1 MALRWPWQ
9 DIDLRFTLNTGG
21 PVEPREFFDIL
32 RRRWLSMVAITLL
45 TLASVAAMTLMM
57 PKSYTAT
64 TRVFFAVS
72 GDSVSGPTQGSSFV
86 EKQMAS
92 YAEVAT
98 SPKVLNKV
106 VEQLGLNTTAV
117 ELAESIE
124 ANVPLDTVILEIAA
138 TDPDP
143 RQAARIANT
152 VGTELSKAA
161 GDLTPGLGN
170 GSEAVRATTLSMAE
184 VPTSPSSP
192 NILRNLGVGLL
203 GIPLGALL
211 WLVLAKTLIVL
222 GRRRLVEPYR

>member
-1 MALRWPWQ
+1 MSLRWPWQ
-9 DIDLRFTLNTGG
+9 DMDLRLTLNTGD
-21 PVEPREFFDIL
+21 PVEPREFLDIL
-32 RRRWLSMVAITLL
+32 RRRWLSIVAITLL

-57 PKSYTAT
+57 PKSYTAS

-72 GDSVSGPTQGSSFV
+72 GDSVSALAQGSSFV

-98 SPKVLNKV
+98 SPEVLNKA

-117 ELAESIE
+117 KLADSIE
-124 ANVPLDTVILEIAA
+124 ANVPLDTVIIEIAV

>member
-1 MALRWPWQ
+1 
-9 DIDLRFTLNTGG
+9 
-21 PVEPREFFDIL
+21 VEPREFFDIL
-32 RRRWLSMVAITLL
+32 RRRWLSIVTIALL
-45 TLASVAAMTLMM
+45 TLASVAAVTLML
-57 PKSYTAT
+57 PKAYTAS

-72 GDSVSGPTQGSSFV
+72 GESASALAQGSSVV

-117 ELAESIE
+117 ELADSIE
-124 ANVPLDTVILEIAA
+124 ANVSEDTVIIEIAA

-143 RQAARIANT
+143 RQAARIADA
-152 VGTELSKAA
+152 VGAELGKAA
-161 GDLTPGLGN
+161 GDLTPSLAR
-170 GSEAVRATTLSMAE
+170 GSEAVRATTLSVAQ

-203 GIPLGALL
+203 GIPVGALL
-211 WLVLAKTLIVL
+211 WLLLAKALIVL
-222 GRRRLVEPYR
+222 RRRRLVEP

>member
-1 MALRWPWQ
+1 M
-9 DIDLRFTLNTGG
+9 DLRFTLNTGD

-32 RRRWLSMVAITLL
+32 RRRWLSIVTATLL
-45 TLASVAAMTLMM
+45 TLASVAAMTLIM
-57 PKSYTAT
+57 PKAYTAS

-72 GDSVSGPTQGSSFV
+72 GDSASALAQASSLV

-92 YAEVAT
+92 YAEAAT

-117 ELAESIE
+117 ELADSIE
-124 ANVPLDTVILEIAA
+124 ANVPVDTVIIEIAA

-143 RQAARIANT
+143 RQAARIANA
-152 VGTELSKAA
+152 VGTELANAA
-161 GDLTPGLGN
+161 DDLTPGLAN
-170 GSEAVRATTLSMAE
+170 GSEAVRATTLSVAQ

-192 NILRNLGVGLL
+192 NILKNLGLGLL
-203 GIPLGALL
+203 GVPFGALL
-211 WLVLAKTLIVL
+211 WLVLAKAVMVL

>member
-1 MALRWPWQ
+1 MPLRWPWQ
-9 DIDLRFTLNTGG
+9 DMDLRFTLNTGG

-32 RRRWLSMVAITLL
+32 RRRWLSIVAITLL

-57 PKSYTAT
+57 PKSYTAS

-72 GDSVSGPTQGSSFV
+72 GDSVSALAQGSSFV

-98 SPKVLNKV
+98 SPMVLNKA
-106 VEQLGLNTTAV
+106 VEQLGLSTTAA
-117 ELAESIE
+117 ELADSIE
-124 ANVPLDTVILEIAA
+124 ANVVDTVILEIAA

-143 RQAARIANT
+143 RQAARIANA
-152 VGTELSKAA
+152 VGTELGKSA
-161 GDLTPGLGN
+161 GDLTPGPAN
-170 GSEAVRATTLSMAE
+170 GIEAVRVTTLSMAE

-203 GIPLGALL
+203 GIPFGALL
-211 WLVLAKTLIVL
+211 WLFLAI
-222 GRRRLVEPYR
+222 P